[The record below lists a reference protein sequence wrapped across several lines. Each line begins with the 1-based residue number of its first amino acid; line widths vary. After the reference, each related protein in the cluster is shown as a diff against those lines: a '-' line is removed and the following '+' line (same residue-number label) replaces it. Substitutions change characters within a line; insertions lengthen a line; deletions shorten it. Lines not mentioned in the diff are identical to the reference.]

1 MPEVLLFS
9 SPRIIL
15 KKICIFIYRLFM
27 DLGHSWLF
35 VVLLANNPIC
45 ILFFKLNVRNVKCFP
60 SGCSVLHSS
69 SKSNLIYV
77 NCPISL
83 ATSFLDETSLLRS
96 LSVLE
101 RGKIKSPPTLV
112 LPLGNCS
119 SILDLCLRS
128 SLAGKSRGH
137 RDVIILENFS
147 FKNVF
152 VHTKAGSECF
162 QILPFKRLLLESSV
176 FVMD

>member
-1 MPEVLLFS
+1 
-9 SPRIIL
+9 
-15 KKICIFIYRLFM
+15 M

-45 ILFFKLNVRNVKCFP
+45 ILFFKLNVRNVKCFS

-119 SILDLCLRS
+119 SILDLCLRN

-152 VHTKAGSECF
+152 HLDVVFSTRRLNLTWYASIAPSHW
-162 QILPFKRLLLESSV
+162 QHLLLTKHHFPVLYRFWKEGN
-176 FVMD
+176 